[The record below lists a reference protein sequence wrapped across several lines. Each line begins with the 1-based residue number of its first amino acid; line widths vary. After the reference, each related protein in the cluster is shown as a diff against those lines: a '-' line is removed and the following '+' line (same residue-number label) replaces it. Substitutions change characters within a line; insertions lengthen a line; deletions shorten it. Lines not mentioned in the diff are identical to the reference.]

1 MARRVRVAA
10 PPPSL
15 PWLLLSIFCCLSR
28 RQQQH
33 LFCLAQDDECAGH
46 NVRSFDCGV
55 NAEKYPLPC
64 CPGHT
69 CDGKVCVDMETAGGG
84 TGAGA
89 ANETALF
96 LEMEAERRRKQEEA
110 DALRPKERE
119 VLVKLYEET
128 SGESWYRKGGWLQDG
143 VDQCRWEGI
152 TCTEY
157 GLVVEISLGRN
168 NMVGRLSDLAGSL
181 KYLHHIDMHANQL
194 EAMLTSDFQIN
205 HPSLRYIDL
214 SKNKLKGSLSDKSS
228 VHEGLIHLDLSGNE
242 ISGRFEP
249 KFDLMKL
256 CPPPPPCP
264 ANVTVLNLTSW
275 PENLVHCN
283 ETLANL
289 TASGLGS
296 NSTGNATDLPMPEP
310 PCGPNLTHILL
321 ANNQFEFINV
331 TYFTSLQHL
340 DLSKN
345 SALEQPLAALG
356 IGNLMF
362 LQNLTLS
369 KSRLLTGDLRI
380 GHMAYLQNLDLS
392 GMALSGDFES
402 TGVMNLT
409 TLRSIDLSGGNTFTG
424 LFDFCDMLHLK
435 SLNLAGRNALSG
447 NLTDCENVGSLEFLD
462 LSDNDFFG
470 HFQLFGSPIA
480 LRHVNLHRNSESC
493 DLIFLF
499 EVSAITNVLEISF
512 LLFFC
517 LRLHL

>member
-1 MARRVRVAA
+1 MARRRVRVVL
-10 PPPSL
+10 PRPPS
-15 PWLLLSIFCCLSR
+15 WLLLILFCCCLSR
-28 RQQQH
+28 RQQH
-33 LFCLAQDDECAGH
+33 LFCLAQDNECAGH
-46 NVRSFDCGV
+46 NVKSFDCGS
-55 NAEKYPLPC
+55 NADKHPLPC

-69 CDGKVCVDMETAGGG
+69 CDGRFCVDMEIAGGG
-84 TGAGA
+84 AGA
-89 ANETALF
+89 SSGVNETALL

-128 SGESWYRKGGWLQDG
+128 NGENWFRRGGWLQEG
-143 VDQCRWEGI
+143 VDHCRWEGV

-168 NMVGRLSDLAGSL
+168 NMVGKLSDLAGSL
-181 KYLHHIDMHANQL
+181 NYLHHIDMHANQL
-194 EAMLTSDFQIN
+194 EATLTSDFQIN
-205 HPSLRYIDL
+205 HPNLRYIDL

-228 VHEGLIHLDLSGNE
+228 IHESLVHLDLSNNE
-242 ISGRFEP
+242 ISGRFYP

-264 ANVTVLNLTSW
+264 VNVTVLNLTSW
-275 PENLVHCN
+275 PENLIHCN

-289 TASGLGS
+289 TASGIGS
-296 NSTGNATDLPMPEP
+296 NATGNATDLPMPEP
-310 PCGPNLTHILL
+310 PCGPNLTHIAL

-392 GMALSGDFES
+392 GMALSGDIEN
-402 TGVMNLT
+402 TGVMNIT
-409 TLRSIDLSGGNTFTG
+409 SLRTVDLSGGNAFTG
-424 LFDFCDMLHLK
+424 LFDFCEMLHLK
-435 SLNLAGRNALSG
+435 TLDLAGRNALSG
-447 NLTDCENVGSLEFLD
+447 NLTDCENIGSLEFLD
-462 LSDNDFFG
+462 LSDNDFSG
-470 HFQLFGSPIA
+470 RFQLFGTPIA
-480 LRHVNLHRNSESC
+480 LRHVNLHRNCESC
-493 DLIFLF
+493 NLIY
-499 EVSAITNVLEISF
+499 SR
-512 LLFFC
+512 LLRFFGSWI
-517 LRLHL
+517 